1 MKQNE
6 MNSQKA
12 QELTK
17 EELVTVQFATNIN
30 NVLIYNKKMRNC
42 FNTVPHFYI
51 PL

>member
-1 MKQNE
+1 MKQMNE
-6 MNSQKA
+6 MSA
-12 QELTK
+12 RALTM